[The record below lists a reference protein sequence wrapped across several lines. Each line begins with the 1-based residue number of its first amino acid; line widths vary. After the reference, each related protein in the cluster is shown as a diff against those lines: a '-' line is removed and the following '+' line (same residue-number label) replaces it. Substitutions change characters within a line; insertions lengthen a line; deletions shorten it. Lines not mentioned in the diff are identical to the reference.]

1 MNMLFAEQAA
11 NQSITKFGG
20 TIIDKHSFFMLL
32 EFLEQNPEQLS
43 LRSKKINV
51 GTFEYYL
58 KLSDCFF
65 KARAKIEGPKPPET
79 IPDNMVS
86 YILELFFNYSSVE
99 TEKIKIEH
107 QHSMAAENMIGFLLE
122 KYIGSTLENHG
133 WAWCSGDFIR
143 AIDVIKK
150 NPDGSWY
157 LLQIKNRDNT
167 ENSSSSAIRTGT
179 TIQKWFRGFSK
190 KQGTNWEAFPDIE
203 TRHLLSEDG
212 FKEFVK
218 NYLLKA
224 KKLSCPIE

>member
-1 MNMLFAEQAA
+1 MLFVEQAV
-11 NQSITKFGG
+11 NQSINKFGG
-20 TIIDKHSFFMLL
+20 TSIDRHSFLMIL
-32 EFLEQNPEQLS
+32 EFLEQHPGQLS
-43 LRSKKINV
+43 LRGKKINV
-51 GTFEYYL
+51 DTFEYYL

-86 YILELFFNYSSVE
+86 YILEMFFNYSKLE

-122 KYIGSTLENHG
+122 KYIGTTLENYG

-167 ENSSSSAIRTGT
+167 ENSSSSAIRSGT
-179 TIQKWFRGFSK
+179 MIQKWFRGFSK
-190 KQGTNWEAFPDIE
+190 KKGTNWEAFPDAE

-212 FKEFVK
+212 FKEFVR

-224 KKLSCPIE
+224 KELSHCM